1 MRQIVLFLVLILF
14 SCKGQSVDTLEE
26 IKSSKPNKIEVIGI
40 NFTKDT
46 LSVMLILPKK
56 YIIKSDKTLK
66 LGSVSYHKHPNN
78 NFGTS
83 GSIFREDE
91 LNLNDTINFDII
103 YITRLIAKDFRHL
116 INNNI
121 AIKEKERFT
130 ITNNQALYQ
139 LLNVFKND
147 EILFKYEYLA
157 NPKELQV
164 LSIPVNLE

>member
-1 MRQIVLFLVLILF
+1 MKQIVLFLVLIF
-14 SCKGQSVDTLEE
+14 ISCKGQSIDTLEE
-26 IKSSKPNKIEVIGI
+26 IKNQDPIKIETIGLKPKTDSL
-40 NFTKDT
+40 FTT
-46 LSVMLILPKK
+46 ITFPKR
-56 YIIKSDKTLK
+56 YVLKSDKTLK
-66 LGSVSYHKHPNN
+66 LESVSYHKHPNN

-103 YITRLIAKDFRHL
+103 YITRLIVKDFRHL